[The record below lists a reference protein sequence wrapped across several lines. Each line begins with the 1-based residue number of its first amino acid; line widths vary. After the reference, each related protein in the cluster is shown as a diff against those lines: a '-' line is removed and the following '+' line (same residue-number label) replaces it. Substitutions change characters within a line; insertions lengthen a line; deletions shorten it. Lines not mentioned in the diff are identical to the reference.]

1 MQPKI
6 LTLNNAGQPV
16 QWCSWEDAVTHKY
29 KGVIA
34 WTLGEQEFEFHGG
47 KSRSTGETSIITIPS
62 IIAVKNKFK
71 VKSRVPA
78 LTNRNLFRRDL
89 GLCAYCGTKH
99 DDKSLTRDHI
109 VATSKGGPD
118 SWMNCVTACFHCNNK
133 KDNKSLKEA
142 RMELL
147 YVPYVPDKAEALILA
162 NRNILAD
169 QMEFLLAYIPK
180 NSRVHQYLN

>member
-1 MQPKI
+1 MQPRI

-16 QWCSWEDAVTHKY
+16 QWCTWQDAVTHKY

-34 WTLGEQEFEFHGG
+34 WSLGEQEFEYKGG
-47 KSRSTGETSIITIPS
+47 NSRLTGERSVITIPS
-62 IIAVKNKFK
+62 IIAVKNQFK
-71 VKSRVPA
+71 VKSRVPM
-78 LTNRNLFRRDL
+78 LTNRNLFRRDIN
-89 GLCAYCGTKH
+89 LCAYCGSKH
-99 DDKSLTRDHI
+99 NDSELTRDHI
-109 VATSKGGPD
+109 VATSRGGLD
-118 SWMNCVTACFHCNNK
+118 TWTNCVTACFSCNNR

-147 YVPYVPDKAEALILA
+147 YVPYVPDKAEALILQ

-180 NSRVHQYLN
+180 ASRVHQYLQ